1 MSKILFYL
9 ILLPLSKLPLGLL
22 YLISDGLYVLFISI
36 WPYRRKVIIQNLRR
50 SFPDLS
56 DGEIRVLRNKFYRH
70 LADLLAEGIK
80 NFGIS
85 EKELRQRISVSNPEV
100 MQELSKS
107 KKNILLVGGHF
118 GNWEWVITS
127 QALLFKQHA
136 IGLGKPLSDGYLDK
150 KINALRG
157 RFGMDI
163 VNAQNYKTYI
173 SRRYEN
179 GFAMLT
185 LSDQSPG
192 DSLKSYWTTFLN
204 QQTAVLYGAEQMAHQ
219 YDLAVVFFSLDKPK
233 RGHYIMDLQLI
244 CNSPKGLKYGELTQM
259 HTRLLEAQIK
269 RRPELWLWSHKRWK
283 REIPENLEEL
293 MAERK
298 KKFEAK
304 FS

>member
-22 YLISDGLYVLFISI
+22 YLISDGLYVMFVSI
-36 WPYRRKVIIQNLRR
+36 WPYRRKVINHNLRR

-56 DGEIRVLRNKFYRH
+56 DEEIKVLRNKFYRH

-85 EKELRQRISVSNPEV
+85 EKELKRRISVSNPEV
-100 MQELSKS
+100 LQELSKN
-107 KKNILLVGGHF
+107 KKNLLLVGGHY

-127 QALLFKQHA
+127 QALLFEQHA
-136 IGLGKPLSDGYLDK
+136 IGLGKPLSNSYLDK
-150 KINALRG
+150 KINVLRG

-163 VNAQNYKTYI
+163 VNAHNYKSFI
-173 SRRYEN
+173 SKSYDH

-204 QQTAVLYGAEQMAHQ
+204 QQTAVLYGVEQMAHQ
-219 YDLAVVFFSLDKPK
+219 YDLAVVFFFLDKPK
-233 RGHYIMDLQLI
+233 RGHYKMELQLI
-244 CNSPKGLKYGELTQM
+244 CNSPKGMKYGELTDL
-259 HTRLLEAQIK
+259 HTQLLEKQIRK
-269 RRPELWLWSHKRWK
+269 RPELWLWSHKRWK

-293 MAERK
+293 MAKRK
-298 KKFEAK
+298 KQFEER